1 MKLFKFFTLFLFLF
15 HTTAPISLLSNKTN
29 FSKKMENAI
38 DSLKLKTGNIV
49 YKNFADQ
56 VEFDLDNCHVVLST
70 QKDPLNQLIT
80 LQEAQ
85 KVAKINQS
93 IISFIDLSVE
103 HPYATLKNN

>member
-1 MKLFKFFTLFLFLF
+1 MKLFKFFTLFLFFF

-49 YKNFADQ
+49 YKDFVDQ

-70 QKDPLNQLIT
+70 QKDP
-80 LQEAQ
+80 
-85 KVAKINQS
+85 
-93 IISFIDLSVE
+93 
-103 HPYATLKNN
+103 